1 MLGRNPTHRSES
13 MADPKLAFMEPQVD
27 VQQRVA
33 FAPRRI
39 GHMNLF
45 VGELERSLRFFSD
58 ICGLEVVGRSDRIGA
73 GFVSNGNTH
82 HDVGVLV
89 ATGEGLIA
97 KDGHVQVPKG
107 RGRSAGLNHIGWEM
121 ESEAQL
127 VEAYERAVEA
137 GLRIHRTVDHG
148 ISRSVY
154 VFDPDGN
161 LHEIYAD
168 SVKDWRGVFER
179 EGLDGLTT
187 GWQPGETSPSDEPKF
202 DADPELRRAAPSNFH
217 AKRLTRCTIRVRD
230 YDRMKAFYE
239 IVMGMEP
246 VFEAAS
252 PRTVSFSGAVDG
264 VNVTLIEVPADQPRG
279 LHHYSFEVADPN
291 AFLAD
296 RDAYLKSG
304 SRVEQTLDLPYK
316 HSVFLRDDD
325 NFLVE
330 LYAPRHGKWGDP
342 GRENVSANAYLY

>member
-1 MLGRNPTHRSES
+1 

-27 VQQRVA
+27 VTQRVA
-33 FAPRRI
+33 FSPRRI

-45 VGELERSLRFFSD
+45 VGELERSLRFFGD

-107 RGRSAGLNHIGWEM
+107 RGRTAGLNHIGWEM
-121 ESEAQL
+121 ENEALL
-127 VEAYERAVEA
+127 VEAYERAVAA
-137 GLRIHRTVDHG
+137 GLNIHRTVDHG

-187 GWQPGETSPSDEPKF
+187 GWQPGETAPSDEAKF
-202 DADPELRRAAPSNFH
+202 DADPEVRRAAPSHFH
-217 AKRLTRCTIRVRD
+217 AKRLTRATIRARNF
-230 YDRMKAFYE
+230 DRMKAFYE
-239 IVMGMEP
+239 GVMGMVP
-246 VFEAAS
+246 VSES
-252 PRTVSFSGAVDG
+252 SNPRAVSFAGAVGG
-264 VNVTLIEVPADQPRG
+264 VDVTLIEVPDDQPRG
-279 LHHYSFEVADPN
+279 LHHYSFEVADPKT
-291 AFLAD
+291 FLAD
-296 RDAYLKSG
+296 RDAYVKTG
-304 SRVEQTLDLPYK
+304 AKVELSLDLPHK

-325 NFLVE
+325 NFLIE
-330 LYAPRHGKWGDP
+330 LYAPRHGKWGDA
-342 GRENVSANAYLY
+342 GRENVPSKAYLY